1 MSKKHSQYILVIGC
15 GRLGAHLATQ
25 LSRGGHSVVVID
37 LDEEKFAKLGVEF
50 GGFRVEG
57 DAVEVST
64 LKQAKVER
72 ADRLIAVT
80 GNDNINLAL
89 AQVGQ
94 RLFNVPHTIA
104 RVSNPASE
112 RAFREFGI
120 NTICPLVLA
129 GDALLGEVA
138 NDPQKERHQ

>member
-1 MSKKHSQYILVIGC
+1 MSEKRSQYILVIGC

-25 LSRGGHSVVVID
+25 LSRHGHSVVVID
-37 LDEEKFAKLGVEF
+37 LDEGKFAALGVEF
-50 GGFRVEG
+50 SGFRIEA
-57 DAVEVST
+57 DAVELTT
-64 LKQAKVER
+64 LKQAKAER

-80 GNDNINLAL
+80 GDDNINLAV
-89 AQVGQ
+89 AQMG
-94 RLFNVPHTIA
+94 RKLFNVPNVVA

-112 RAFREFGI
+112 KVFRQLGI